1 MSKSKVNVLPRKNT
15 LRKLLW
21 LAALLVAVVWVVQHP
36 YQARHALDTIVH
48 ALSVLFSGLGGGR

>member
-21 LAALLVAVVWVVQHP
+21 LGVLVAAVVWIVQHP
-36 YQARHALDTIVH
+36 YQARHALDTVVH
-48 ALSVLFSGLGGGR
+48 AVTVLFSGLGR